1 MEVFAD
7 ENDRPNSIP
16 LAPIVLPEEVKSTVH
31 SIIDAA
37 RNQENQKEPGPWN
50 KAHGH
55 KKGKLFGKCTTTNEL
70 GFEIHKDEDDKV
82 ITCENV
88 KTPCIPPIPIAD
100 SEIKFNKPFIYPPKF
115 CAQSKAIKGWITPVT
130 TEEKPDKNAIPQYNK
145 CKLYARPNMEFSPEE
160 LKGYIVF
167 KKKSI
172 NNAFTKEHDIYWGCG
187 PDYNIRM
194 YPHFAIFSKTENI
207 VENNEIYVP
216 SKMPGMVVAFNEIY
230 NNDQKVE
237 LQFEEILASRIKRNE
252 TIIAATDMEET
263 MCITSEK
270 IQRRKSFFPLRKS
283 LAPSTFKAL
292 SKMSVK
298 CDSSEAGEQLSSKN
312 STEPSISIQASLTAS
327 KENITLP
334 SHSKTE
340 ENSVVPPLTNYVRDQ
355 IVVRNKE
362 TTDNTTIHTQSQ
374 QCIDEVNIKATPPK
388 TFEIFRDENATDL
401 GKNTPSVNKTNV
413 APENDFQFKTP
424 ALPLS
429 NSVLTSVPGT
439 SNKIQFEIFEDVN
452 LPNSKT
458 NSISKTETNFFDP
471 EETCSTHTFNI
482 FLKAQSVSTPKSITK
497 CQPQI
502 QIGNILKEVTPTI
515 PEQMEDKQFSTCTGT
530 PVPSAAT
537 TITVTYS
544 PPRQQLSTILETS
557 EHGTTQGT
565 HTTGATTKSTIS
577 SPEFDLEYHTQTA
590 TVNQQQPALEPVK
603 ESSCE
608 SSFVGSPRYY
618 EQNVEK
624 LMNSMKIVDVTDN
637 VLKSQSE
644 IFATPAAMRL
654 ENKSKSNGFNFSIF
668 EDDVSNA
675 DVKKVGNFS
684 RLEEKEDTETFK
696 TVPPIHFQDDKTETI
711 TKVHITSQVK
721 FQDDKTETVP
731 KIFFQPMLSAQLPE
745 EKTDTTSKILLNPPQ
760 PIQFPE
766 DTTENI
772 SNYMLAPPKL
782 SKFEDDMADAFKTKN
797 GISDDYFAFF
807 GQTPPKVSKQLVCK
821 QLESGLLPQM
831 RTAMNT
837 QTPLSQECKRFCD
850 NDTPDLQKLKPI
862 ALFEAD
868 PLKHTINK
876 ECNSKVDFS
885 SKNLPDFS
893 LIENSESNKQTSNTK
908 EIFKKSKSVFRDS
921 YIPDFSI
928 IDDSQPVTKKSSEC
942 KTKSINKSFLPEFSY
957 TEGQQ
962 QKQIKSVDISY
973 IPETQ
978 PDISVIKLS
987 QPIESR
993 ILKQSSPASNLQLP
1007 FHDDFS
1013 KINVDENK
1021 VADDI
1026 YWKQTAKDKAVSN
1039 STHEGTSLKNILMDT
1054 FMKDFSEPHPIPQNF
1069 KEKAMIQSSKN
1080 TSLRFLNESVNKK
1093 TENRDSCVE
1102 KSKNSIVV
1110 KLSPSLCSETKL
1122 NFLHPEHRRVTSPQ
1136 QEKTRSTDKENDKY
1150 FELNCETELF
1160 STNISMIKN
1169 STWLRNH
1176 DPGLVNSNKQMS
1188 QIQENSLNIKH
1199 AEISS
1204 TSFSRSTLKGP
1215 QNGKCG
1221 GVTALK
1227 LSSTEK
1233 PLCNNDFS
1241 IEISASELAAI
1252 NANKLSTNT
1261 IQSIFIPASPEPND
1275 DSCEMS
1281 IYYKKTPKTP
1291 KSEVHIW
1298 DDSDALKLSTNNH
1311 YVHAETDLNQTHQI
1325 IENMVIDPNVNPFNV
1340 DLINAFLEQHYVI
1353 SYLES
1358 LPTCKLVGGVQRLKP
1373 HATIDVKGVNFE
1385 VLKLVGEGAYGA
1397 VFW

>member
-1 MEVFAD
+1 M
-7 ENDRPNSIP
+7 
-16 LAPIVLPEEVKSTVH
+16 H

-55 KKGKLFGKCTTTNEL
+55 KKGKLFGKSTTTNEL

-88 KTPCIPPIPIAD
+88 KTPCILPMPIAD
-100 SEIKFNKPFIYPPKF
+100 SEIRFNKPFMYPAKF
-115 CAQSKAIKGWITPVT
+115 CKQSKPIKGWVTPVT

-145 CKLYARPNMEFSPEE
+145 CKLYPRPNMEFSPEE
-160 LKGYIVF
+160 LKGYMIF
-167 KKKSI
+167 KKRGI
-172 NNAFTKEHDIYWGCG
+172 NNTFTNERDIYWECG

-194 YPHFAIFSKTENI
+194 YPHFATVSKTQNI

-230 NNDQKVE
+230 NNEQKVE

-270 IQRRKSFFPLRKS
+270 IQRRKSFFPMRKS
-283 LAPSTFKAL
+283 LAPSTFKVL
-292 SKMSVK
+292 SKMPVK
-298 CDSSEAGEQLSSKN
+298 YDSGEAGEQSSSKIL
-312 STEPSISIQASLTAS
+312 TEPSISIQASLSAS
-327 KENITLP
+327 KESSTLP
-334 SHSKTE
+334 SCFKPK
-340 ENSVVPPLTNYVRDQ
+340 ENSVVPPLTNFVRDEADEG
-355 IVVRNKE
+355 NKE
-362 TTDNTTIHTQSQ
+362 ITDNTQSIQTQSQ
-374 QCIDEVNIKATPPK
+374 QCIDEVKIKATPPK
-388 TFEIFRDENATDL
+388 TFEIFKDQSAMDFEKNAS
-401 GKNTPSVNKTNV
+401 SVNEPNV

-429 NSVLTSVPGT
+429 NPAITSAPGA
-439 SNKIQFEIFEDVN
+439 SNKIQFEILEDVN
-452 LPNSKT
+452 LPNINI
-458 NSISKTETNFFDP
+458 NSISKAETNFFDP

-482 FLKAQSVSTPKSITK
+482 FLRAQSVSTPKSITK

-502 QIGNILKEVTPTI
+502 KIGNILKEVTPTI
-515 PEQMEDKQFSTCTGT
+515 PEQKEDQQFSTSTGALI
-530 PVPSAAT
+530 PSAAT
-537 TITVTYS
+537 TIPVTYS

-557 EHGTTQGT
+557 EHGTSQGT
-565 HTTGATTKSTIS
+565 HTTGATTKSTLS
-577 SPEFDLEYHTQTA
+577 SPELDLEYHTQTA
-590 TVNQQQPALEPVK
+590 TINQQQPALEPVK

-608 SSFVGSPRYY
+608 SSFVCSPKCY

-624 LMNSMKIVDVTDN
+624 LMNSMKIADVTDN
-637 VLKSQSE
+637 VLKSQPE
-644 IFATPAAMRL
+644 TFATPAAIRL
-654 ENKSKSNGFNFSIF
+654 ENKTKSNGLNFSIF
-668 EDDVSNA
+668 EDDVNNA

-684 RLEEKEDTETFK
+684 RLEEREDTETFK

-711 TKVHITSQVK
+711 TKVHITSQVT

-731 KIFFQPMLSAQLPE
+731 KIFFQPMPSAQLSD

-760 PIQFPE
+760 PIHFPE
-766 DTTENI
+766 DTTENM

-782 SKFEDDMADAFKTKN
+782 SKFEDDMADAFKTKS

-807 GQTPPKVSKQLVCK
+807 CQTPPKASKQLVCK

-837 QTPLSQECKRFCD
+837 QTPLLRDCKRICN
-850 NDTPDLQKLKPI
+850 NDTPNLQKLKPN
-862 ALFEAD
+862 ALFECKAD

-876 ECNSKVDFS
+876 ECDNKVDFS

-893 LIENSESNKQTSNTK
+893 LIENSESTKQTSNNK

-942 KTKSINKSFLPEFSY
+942 KTNLINKTFLPEFSY
-957 TEGQQ
+957 IEGQQ
-962 QKQIKSVDISY
+962 RKQIKSVDISY

-978 PDISVIKLS
+978 PDISVVKLS
-987 QPIESR
+987 QPIESK
-993 ILKQSSPASNLQLP
+993 ILKESSAASNLQLP

-1026 YWKQTAKDKAVSN
+1026 CWKHTSKDKTISN
-1039 STHEGTSLKNILMDT
+1039 STQEGTNLKNILMDT
-1054 FMKDFSEPHPIPQNF
+1054 FMKDFSEPHPIPKSF
-1069 KEKAMIQSSKN
+1069 KEKAMIQPSKN

-1093 TENRDSCVE
+1093 TENRDSYVE
-1102 KSKNSIVV
+1102 KSKNSIFV
-1110 KLSPSLCSETKL
+1110 KLSPSLSRETKL
-1122 NFLHPEHRRVTSPQ
+1122 NFLHPEPRLVTSPQ
-1136 QEKTRSTDKENDKY
+1136 QEKMRSADKGNDKY

-1160 STNISMIKN
+1160 GTNISMIKN
-1169 STWLRNH
+1169 STWLPNH
-1176 DPGLVNSNKQMS
+1176 GPGIVNSNKQVS
-1188 QIQENSLNIKH
+1188 QIQENSLHIKH
-1199 AEISS
+1199 EEISS
-1204 TSFSRSTLKGP
+1204 TSFSRSTLKDP
-1215 QNGKCG
+1215 QNDKCG
-1221 GVTALK
+1221 GGTTLK
-1227 LSSTEK
+1227 LSSTDK

-1261 IQSIFIPASPEPND
+1261 IQSIVIPDSPERND
-1275 DSCEMS
+1275 DSCDMS

-1298 DDSDALKLSTNNH
+1298 DDSDALKLSANNH

-1373 HATIDVKGVNFE
+1373 HATIDIKGVNFE
-1385 VLKLVGEGAYGA
+1385 VLKLIGEGAYGA